1 MLSTLN
7 GVNTKYKK
15 LSKSVIRTD
24 SIDISRKYDIIVLK
38 KDSMLKT
45 RELIMYEL
53 REYASPKSK
62 LTQMIK
68 KGEVTQIV
76 RGVYSTAKDDPRL
89 PVASMIYSP
98 SYISFETALNYHQ
111 MIPERT
117 YAIMSAGFR
126 LNKNKHF
133 DTPFGKYSFHYLP
146 DAVFPLALKPAE
158 EAGYGFRL
166 ATKEKALCD
175 TLYKIR
181 GIKGEKAIE
190 ELLFEDLRF
199 EEQEIESLDWN
210 LISDIVPFYH
220 STTLNSLI
228 NWKKSN

>member
-1 MLSTLN
+1 
-7 GVNTKYKK
+7 
-15 LSKSVIRTD
+15 
-24 SIDISRKYDIIVLK
+24 
-38 KDSMLKT
+38 MLKT
-45 RELIMYEL
+45 RDLIMYEL

-68 KGEVTQIV
+68 KGEVIQIV
-76 RGVYSTAKDDPRL
+76 RGVYITSKDDPRL

-98 SYISFETALNYHQ
+98 SYISFETALDYHQ

-117 YAIMSAGFR
+117 YAIKCAGFR
-126 LNKNKHF
+126 LNKDKRF
-133 DTPFGKYSFHYLP
+133 DTPFGRYSFHYLP
-146 DAVFPLALKPAE
+146 DAVFPLALEPAE
-158 EAGYGFRL
+158 EDGYGFRL

-181 GIKGEKAIE
+181 GIKGKKAIDD
-190 ELLFEDLRF
+190 LLFEDLRF
-199 EEQEIESLDWN
+199 DEDDIGSLDWK

-228 NWKKSN
+228 SWKGDKNL

>member
-1 MLSTLN
+1 
-7 GVNTKYKK
+7 
-15 LSKSVIRTD
+15 
-24 SIDISRKYDIIVLK
+24 
-38 KDSMLKT
+38 
-45 RELIMYEL
+45 MYEL

-68 KGEVTQIV
+68 KGEVIQIV
-76 RGVYSTAKDDPRL
+76 RGVYSTSNDDPRL

-98 SYISFETALNYHQ
+98 SYISFETALDYHQ

-117 YAIMSAGFR
+117 YAVMSAGFH
-126 LNKNKHF
+126 LNKDKRF
-133 DTPFGKYSFHYLP
+133 DTPFGRYSFHYLP
-146 DAVFPLALKPAE
+146 DAVFPLALEPAE
-158 EAGYGFRL
+158 ANGYGFRL

-181 GIKGEKAIE
+181 RIKGKKAIDD
-190 ELLFEDLRF
+190 LLFADLRF
-199 EEQEIESLDWN
+199 EEQEIESLDWQ

-228 NWKKSN
+228 IWKGDRNV

>member
-1 MLSTLN
+1 
-7 GVNTKYKK
+7 
-15 LSKSVIRTD
+15 
-24 SIDISRKYDIIVLK
+24 
-38 KDSMLKT
+38 MLKT
-45 RELIMYEL
+45 RDLIMYEL

-76 RGVYSTAKDDPRL
+76 RGVYSTAKDDPHL

-98 SYISFETALNYHQ
+98 SYISFETALDYHQ

-117 YAIMSAGFR
+117 YAVKCAGFR

-133 DTPFGKYSFHYLP
+133 DTPFGRYGFHYLP
-146 DAVFPLALKPAE
+146 DAVFPLALETAE
-158 EAGYGFRL
+158 ESGYGFRL

-181 GIKGEKAIE
+181 GIKGKKAIDD
-190 ELLFEDLRF
+190 LLFEDLRL
-199 EEQEIESLDWN
+199 ERRDTENLDWK

-220 STTLNSLI
+220 STTLNSLLG
-228 NWKKSN
+228 WKKVNT